1 MTIESEL
8 YNSLSN
14 FIDGRI
20 YPSVAPIGTETPY
33 LVFIVPSKVNG
44 DVLCGQA
51 EKRISIQIDIYDK
64 SLFKANELLGDA
76 LELLSHLEP
85 ESVIELSGYEPDTE
99 LHRATVEFSITR

>member
-8 YNSLSN
+8 YTTLSG
-14 FIDGRI
+14 FIDGRV
-20 YPSVAPIGTETPY
+20 YPSVAPLGTATPY
-33 LVFIVPSKVNG
+33 LIFIVPSKVNG

-64 SLFKANELLGDA
+64 SLVSANELLNDA
-76 LELLSHLEP
+76 FTLLSSFEP

-99 LHRATVEFSITR
+99 LHRATLEFSITR

>member
-8 YNSLSN
+8 YTALSR
-14 FIDGRI
+14 FIDGRVF
-20 YPSVAPIGTETPY
+20 PSVAPLGTKTPY
-33 LVFIVPSKVNG
+33 LVFIVPSKVSG

-64 SLFKANELLGDA
+64 SLFTANELLGDV
-76 LELLSHLEP
+76 LELLLHLEL

-99 LHRATVEFSITR
+99 LHRATLEFSITR